1 MDINKLRYDLA
12 LQAATARL
20 IMYGYD
26 ETSKNDCQALL
37 GLFATCYEEFK
48 NMPDQVINQ
57 YFQE

>member
-26 ETSKNDCQALL
+26 KTSETDCEALL
-37 GLFATCYEEFK
+37 GLFTTCYEQFK
-48 NMPDQVINQ
+48 NLPDQEINLH
-57 YFQE
+57 FQE